1 MASMGKSE
9 TKISELCKEFGISRQ
24 TFYRRV
30 SVNGEACPDGVRVL
44 SRKERRGLPWNV
56 LEPRTATGPA
66 RVLPGTARRG
76 DDRQTF
82 GNWDGRTVDKHDG
95 TCLMTARCA
104 SGTNPVEPGTA
115 SVIPPTMGAH
125 FAH

>member
-56 LEPRTATGPA
+56 LEPRT
-66 RVLPGTARRG
+66 
-76 DDRQTF
+76 
-82 GNWDGRTVDKHDG
+82 
-95 TCLMTARCA
+95 
-104 SGTNPVEPGTA
+104 
-115 SVIPPTMGAH
+115 
-125 FAH
+125 